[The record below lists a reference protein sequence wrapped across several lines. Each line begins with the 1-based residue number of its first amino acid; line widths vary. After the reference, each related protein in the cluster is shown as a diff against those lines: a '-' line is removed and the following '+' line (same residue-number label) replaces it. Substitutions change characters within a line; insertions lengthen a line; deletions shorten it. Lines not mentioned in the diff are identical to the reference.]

1 MGIISVEQTDSL
13 FWLGRY
19 SERVYTTLRLYSE
32 HFDNMIDEL
41 ADSYRSFCERLDIR
55 DVYGT
60 KEVFRQNYPFDEQNP
75 DSILSNL
82 LRAYDNAI
90 VLREEI
96 GSETL
101 SYIQLA
107 VYDMN
112 RAKISRAPL
121 IEMQRVMDNI
131 LAFWGIA
138 DDSIDSEQVRN
149 IIKAGKRMER
159 VDLYARLRAPQKALS
174 REINRLKPRIERSG
188 MKYDKGKMDDLKTL
202 VEQRIIDYDRI
213 VDEVES
219 MIDYYG
225 SDCQKGVL

>member
-1 MGIISVEQTDSL
+1 MGIISIEQTDSL

-32 HFDNMIDEL
+32 HFDSMIDEI
-41 ADSYRSFCERLDIR
+41 ADSYQSFCKMLDIQ
-55 DVYGT
+55 DVYGS
-60 KEVFRQNYPFDEQNP
+60 KEGFRQNYPFDADNP
-75 DSILSNL
+75 DSIISNL
-82 LRAYDNAI
+82 IRAYDNAI

-101 SYIQLA
+101 SYVQLA

-121 IEMQRVMDNI
+121 IEMQRVIDNI

-149 IIKAGKRMER
+149 IIKAGKRVER
-159 VDLYARLRAPQKALS
+159 VDLYARLRAPEKELT
-174 REINRLKPRIERSG
+174 REIRRLEPRIERSG
-188 MKYDKGKMDDLKTL
+188 MKYKKENMERLKML
-202 VEQRIIDYDRI
+202 VAQQE
-213 VDEVES
+213 
-219 MIDYYG
+219 IDYY
-225 SDCQKGVL
+225 KIVNEVETII